1 MTKGKGRRPSKA
13 APPPGQPADLT
24 AAQAAAAI
32 RAGTLSSEALVQAC
46 LARIDAVD
54 ADVKAWTFIDREDAL
69 ARARHADR
77 RAADGLASGP
87 LLGVP
92 VGVKDVIDVAGLP
105 TECGS
110 PLFRGFRPEQNSAAV
125 AALEMAGA
133 IVLGKT
139 VTTELA
145 CFTPAATRNPRN
157 MAHTPGGS
165 SSGSAAAVAAGM
177 VPLALGTQTAG
188 SVIRPASFCGVFGL
202 KPSFGTVSRQGV
214 LLQSHT
220 LDTVG
225 VFARSIE
232 DLALAAEAMCRYD
245 PDDRYSVAYARGSL
259 AALAMEPP
267 PVTPRLGLVRT
278 PAWEETDAV
287 TRDAFAELADELGDG
302 LTELEISGLGE
313 AIDAQRT
320 VQRAENSAY
329 YGPFARRAPE
339 LLSQGL
345 LEHLKTGTRIP
356 ARDYIDAVRLREVVY
371 ANFLRAIDGFDAL
384 VTPAAPGPAPAG
396 FITTGNPVFNGVWTY
411 LGVPAVTLPLMEAE
425 GLPIGVQLIG
435 RRLDEGRLLRTA
447 RWLMGRLG
455 G

>member
-1 MTKGKGRRPSKA
+1 MANGKGRQAKA
-13 APPPGQPADLT
+13 APPPGPPADLT
-24 AAQAAAAI
+24 ATQAAAAI
-32 RAGTLSSEALVQAC
+32 RAGTLSSEALVLAC
-46 LARIDAVD
+46 LARIDALD
-54 ADVKAWTFIDREDAL
+54 GDLKAWAFIDRDDAL
-69 ARARHADR
+69 ARARAVDR
-77 RAADGLASGP
+77 RAAEGLASGP

-92 VGVKDVIDVAGLP
+92 VAVKDVIDVAGLP

-110 PLFRGFRPEQNSAAV
+110 PLFRGFRPEQNAASV

-133 IVLGKT
+133 IVIGKT

-188 SVIRPASFCGVFGL
+188 SVIRPASFCGVLGL
-202 KPSFGTVSRQGV
+202 KPTFGTVSRQGV

-232 DLALAAEAMCRYD
+232 DLALAADAMCRHD
-245 PDDRYSVAYARGSL
+245 PDDAYSVAYARGNL
-259 AALAMEPP
+259 GALAMEAPAA
-267 PVTPRLGLVRT
+267 TPRLGFVKT
-278 PAWEETDAV
+278 PAWEEADAI
-287 TRDAFAELADELGDG
+287 THEAFAELYEELGEGIADV
-302 LTELEISGLGE
+302 EIEGLGD
-313 AIDAQRT
+313 AIDAQRM

-345 LEHLKTGTRIP
+345 LEHLKTGARIP
-356 ARDYIDAVRLREVVY
+356 AREYIDAVRLREVVY
-371 ANFLRAIDGFDAL
+371 ASFLRAIDGFDAL
-384 VTPAAPGPAPAG
+384 VTPAAPGPAPSG

-411 LGVPAVTLPLMEAE
+411 LGVPAVTLPLMEAD
-425 GLPIGVQLIG
+425 GLPIGVQLVG
-435 RRLDEGRLLRTA
+435 RRFDEGRLLRTA
-447 RWLMGRLG
+447 RWLAERLG
-455 G
+455 S